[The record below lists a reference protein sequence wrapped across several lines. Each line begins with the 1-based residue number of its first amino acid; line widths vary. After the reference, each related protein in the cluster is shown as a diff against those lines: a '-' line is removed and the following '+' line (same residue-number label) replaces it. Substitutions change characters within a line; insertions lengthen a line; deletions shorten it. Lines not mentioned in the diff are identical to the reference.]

1 MPSANEQYDLV
12 FSLGQACP
20 CSMTLRM
27 AGLQFAS
34 FPLDWV
40 TGGTMV
46 QRVKLVASHF
56 ADWFEMEDFEYHG
69 RNPKNGL
76 GVFTNRRTGFRHPH
90 DFPDAPVETE
100 FDKVRAKYLR
110 RETRLYERIAASSRV
125 LAVYITRP
133 DETPADIQI
142 LESARRILSGAF
154 PNATFDLL
162 HFVHREGV
170 SFANRNVLHP
180 TEHVTQIIFDYRDPE
195 RDVRM
200 EDTAEAIKSLGLA
213 AKDWRTDEEK
223 KAFTRRKEQEAQRR
237 KSDFKLKQKMEKYGA
252 TTRLGLLWAR
262 LKRHLGLGRTK

>member
-1 MPSANEQYDLV
+1 MSSANEQYDLV

-40 TGGTMV
+40 SGGTIV
-46 QRVKLVASHF
+46 DRATLVASHF
-56 ADWFEMEDFEYHG
+56 AGWFEMENFEYRG

-76 GVFTNRRTGFRHPH
+76 GVFFNIHTGFRHPH
-90 DFPDAPVETE
+90 DFPDAPIETA
-100 FDKVRAKYLR
+100 FDKVRGKYHR
-110 RETRLYERIAASSRV
+110 REKRLYEHIAASSRV
-125 LAVYITRP
+125 LAAYITRP
-133 DETPADIQI
+133 DEPPADLEDLASVHKI
-142 LESARRILSGAF
+142 LLDAF

-162 HFVHREGV
+162 HFVHREGIPFE
-170 SFANRNVLHP
+170 SRQVLHP
-180 TEHVTQIIFDYRDPE
+180 LEYVTQILFDYRDPE
-195 RDVRM
+195 RDVNM
-200 EDTAEAIKSLGLA
+200 EQTAQAIRELGLT
-213 AKDWRTDEEK
+213 AKDWRTEEEK
-223 KAFTRRKEQEAQRR
+223 RAFARRKEQEAQRR